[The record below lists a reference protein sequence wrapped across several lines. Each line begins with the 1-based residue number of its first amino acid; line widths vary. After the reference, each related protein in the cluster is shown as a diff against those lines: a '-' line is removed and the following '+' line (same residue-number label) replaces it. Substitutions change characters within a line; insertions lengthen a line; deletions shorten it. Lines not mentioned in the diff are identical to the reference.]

1 MASNE
6 ISTVGPD
13 RAVTPHPL
21 SALQR
26 RHRIFAGLT
35 QDQVERLLRS
45 GRIESVNAGQ
55 LLYSRGDVS
64 RRFFLILEGQVHL
77 SLHTALGAEKIIDI
91 QGPGDVFAE
100 AVAFMERPVYQM
112 TATAATAARVM
123 SFPNQVYI
131 EILRENAAACLLV
144 LQHVSSRLHVR
155 IREIGGIVLESA
167 TSRLARMLEDRMPA
181 EAIDSATIHLKES
194 RQELASWLAIKPET
208 LSRALRTLA
217 DGRAIIVK
225 GKAIEVLSRARLHEY
240 LDDVASARSHG

>member
-1 MASNE
+1 MIGNG
-6 ISTVGPD
+6 ISTAGPD
-13 RAVTPHPL
+13 RATTPHPL

-35 QDQVERLLRS
+35 HDQVERLLRS

-55 LLYSRGDVS
+55 LLYSCGDAS

-77 SLHTALGAEKIIDI
+77 SLHTAHGAEKIIDI
-91 QGPGDVFAE
+91 QGPDDVFAE
-100 AVAFMERPVYQM
+100 AVAFMEHPVYQM

-167 TSRLARMLEDRMPA
+167 TSRLVRLLEDRMPA
-181 EAIDSATIHLKES
+181 DATDSAIIRLEES
-194 RQELASWLAIKPET
+194 RQELASCLAIKPET

-217 DGRAIIVK
+217 DGGAILVR
-225 GKAIEVLSRARLHEY
+225 GKAIEVLSRARLRQY
-240 LDDVASARSHG
+240 LDDLEFARNHG

>member
-6 ISTVGPD
+6 TSTVDPD
-13 RAVTPHPL
+13 RAVTPHSL
-21 SALQR
+21 SVLPR
-26 RHRIFAGLT
+26 LRRIFAGLT

-55 LLYSRGDVS
+55 LLYARGDVS
-64 RRFFLILEGQVHL
+64 RRFFLILAGQVHL
-77 SLHTALGAEKIIDI
+77 SLHTAHGAEKIIDI

-167 TSRLARMLEDRMPA
+167 TSRLVRLLEDRMPA
-181 EAIDSATIHLKES
+181 DATESAIIHLEES

-240 LDDVASARSHG
+240 LDDVASARSYG